1 MEAIVVVKSL
11 VLDICSKICNPIS
24 KRLDK
29 LFTNR
34 KGILDIVC
42 TALTSIETISN
53 ISKESECQ
61 KKNYILNTHYKQLDD
76 KICTII
82 HESWYRLPIL
92 PCKRKKLK
100 EIARRIHIIRDGIL
114 HIIVVKAADEE
125 DINQQRY
132 FEENP
137 EVEVK
142 YNRQYIQKIASE
154 IEKYKPS
161 LHEILKVL
169 KAEYLIE

>member
-1 MEAIVVVKSL
+1 MDRIISSL
-11 VLDICSKICNPIS
+11 IS
-24 KRLDK
+24 LMTSIYFTINKMSDK
-29 LFTNR
+29 LFKNR
-34 KGILDIVC
+34 KRILDIVC
-42 TALTSIETISN
+42 PALTSIETISN